1 MTPVTGAPPS
11 RRRRARALALAAIL
25 VLGGA
30 LGGCA
35 TNAMLDASGRG
46 QLIAVPGDRT
56 GESATSI
63 EVEFV
68 NAAAAFVCFPFTL
81 VFDVVLFPWQII
93 AGYRPYGPRPWN
105 D

>member
-1 MTPVTGAPPS
+1 MTATNPAPS
-11 RRRRARALALAAIL
+11 RGPRRALALALAAAVGL
-25 VLGGA
+25 AGA
-30 LGGCA
+30 VGGCA

-46 QLIAVPGDRT
+46 ALIGVPDDRT
-56 GESATSI
+56 GESATSL

-81 VFDVVLFPWQII
+81 VFDIVLFPWQII
-93 AGYRPYGPRPWN
+93 AGYQPYGPRPWN

>member
-1 MTPVTGAPPS
+1 VTARTGAS
-11 RRRRARALALAAIL
+11 LRGRRRERALALAGAL
-25 VLGGA
+25 ALGGA

-46 QLIAVPGDRT
+46 ALIGVPDDRT
-56 GESATSI
+56 GESATSL

-81 VFDVVLFPWQII
+81 VFDIVLFPWQII
-93 AGYRPYGPRPWN
+93 AGYQPYGPRPWN

>member
-1 MTPVTGAPPS
+1 VTAGTGATPRG
-11 RRRRARALALAAIL
+11 RRPERALALAAAL
-25 VLGGA
+25 VLAVG

-46 QLIAVPGDRT
+46 ALIAVPGDRT

-81 VFDVVLFPWQII
+81 VFDIVLFPWQII
-93 AGYRPYGPRPWN
+93 AGYQPYGPRPWN

>member
-1 MTPVTGAPPS
+1 MTATTPVPS
-11 RRRRARALALAAIL
+11 RGRRRALALAAAVGL
-25 VLGGA
+25 AGA

-46 QLIAVPGDRT
+46 ALIGVPDDRT
-56 GESATSI
+56 GESATSL

-68 NAAAAFVCFPFTL
+68 NAAGAFVCFPFTL
-81 VFDVVLFPWQII
+81 AFDIVLFPWQII
-93 AGYRPYGPRPWN
+93 AGYQPYGPRPWN

>member
-1 MTPVTGAPPS
+1 V
-11 RRRRARALALAAIL
+11 LA
-25 VLGGA
+25 VG

-46 QLIAVPGDRT
+46 ALIAVPGDRT

-81 VFDVVLFPWQII
+81 IFDIVLFPWQII
-93 AGYRPYGPRPWN
+93 AGYQPYGPRPWN

>member
-1 MTPVTGAPPS
+1 VTAGTGAS
-11 RRRRARALALAAIL
+11 RRGRRRARALAAVLA
-25 VLGGA
+25 LGVA

-46 QLIAVPGDRT
+46 ALIGVPDDRT

-93 AGYRPYGPRPWN
+93 AGYQPYGPRPWN

>member
-1 MTPVTGAPPS
+1 
-11 RRRRARALALAAIL
+11 

-35 TNAMLDASGRG
+35 THAMLDASDHS
-46 QLIAVPGDRT
+46 QLVSVPGNHTD
-56 GESATSI
+56 ESATSI
-63 EVEFV
+63 KIEFV

-81 VFDVVLFPWQII
+81 VFDIVLFPWQII
-93 AGYRPYGPRPWN
+93 VGYQPYGPRPWN